1 MPGALAVLPKVRE
14 GPVKTG
20 VAYSHVRGCI
30 RILGYPEELHEKKNH
45 RRIGN
50 GIVKCGY

>member
-14 GPVKTG
+14 GPVKAG

-30 RILGYPEELHEKKNH
+30 RILEYPEESKKKKAKAE
-45 RRIGN
+45 
-50 GIVKCGY
+50 GIVTCGY

>member
-14 GPVKTG
+14 GPVKAG

-30 RILGYPEELHEKKNH
+30 RILEYPEEIMEKIAKAMES
-45 RRIGN
+45 
-50 GIVKCGY
+50 IVTCGY

>member
-14 GPVKTG
+14 GPVKAG

-30 RILGYPEELHEKKNH
+30 RILEYPEEFKKEKAKAE
-45 RRIGN
+45 
-50 GIVKCGY
+50 GIVAYGY

>member
-14 GPVKTG
+14 GPVKAG

-30 RILGYPEELHEKKNH
+30 RILEYPEEIMKKKAKAK
-45 RRIGN
+45 
-50 GIVKCGY
+50 GIVACGY